1 MLILGENVGSTVLNV
16 KFLAWPGPSWVE
28 LGSAD
33 VRRQKMG
40 LSITRESVEKSL
52 KREFEPYFCVVSIC
66 FCCVRVFQK

>member
-16 KFLAWPGPSWVE
+16 KSLAWPGPSWVE

-40 LSITRESVEKSL
+40 LSITREIVEKASY
-52 KREFEPYFCVVSIC
+52 KRLMENVHPAAFAAGRNPE
-66 FCCVRVFQK
+66 K